1 MSFEEKVFG
10 NMPDGRV
17 VKAYTLKNKD
27 LEVTISQYGARIA
40 KALFCGVSV
49 ICGFDC
55 LDGEL
60 ADTSY
65 QGACVGRYANRISDG
80 KFTLNGKEYTMPEMT
95 FDAIC
100 ELEERGVY
108 LMGMDRSDRRFATM
122 IRGIAAW
129 IMDTDTATASREL
142 QEHIS
147 NGGNIID
154 ILTAATEAIEDSGF
168 F

>member
-1 MSFEEKVFG
+1 MKS
-10 NMPDGRV
+10 
-17 VKAYTLKNKD
+17 
-27 LEVTISQYGARIA
+27 VTI
-40 KALFCGVSV
+40 
-49 ICGFDC
+49 
-55 LDGEL
+55 
-60 ADTSY
+60 
-65 QGACVGRYANRISDG
+65 
-80 KFTLNGKEYTMPEMT
+80 NGKEYTMPEMT

-147 NGGNIID
+147 NGGNVID

-168 F
+168 FGQQKQEQKPMNREQRRKDQRNNHGKNTNVTPMS